1 MENLNV
7 IAESARAFFE
17 DQTHVRDEAL
27 IQTRQLTRLAA
38 HTIRAVHRG
47 EYDVATE
54 ILTEAEELLKKI
66 GDELKDYPEL
76 YYTGYTQ
83 DAIKEFVE
91 ATVTFRLIQG
101 QDLPTPE
108 ELNVPY
114 NTYLKGLAECPGEF
128 RRRCLDILRQGYSE
142 EAERLL
148 SCMDDIYAV
157 LVTMDY
163 ADAITHGLRRQT
175 DMVRGITERT
185 RADMTLSIRE
195 ESLKQAIEKCMVT
208 FTANKEDEAN

>member
-17 DQTHVRDEAL
+17 DQTQVRDKAL

-38 HTIRAVHRG
+38 HTIRAVHRN

-54 ILTEAEELLKKI
+54 ILKEAEQLMEKI
-66 GDELKDYPEL
+66 GENLKDYPEL

-91 ATVTFRLIQG
+91 AAVTFRLIKNAE
-101 QDLPTPE
+101 LPTPE
-108 ELNVPY
+108 ELKVPY
-114 NTYLKGLAECPGEF
+114 NTYLKGLSECPGEL

-195 ESLKQAIEKCMVT
+195 ESLKQAIERCMVT
-208 FTANKEDEAN
+208 FNVNKEDEAD